1 MATQSQTEE
10 AGGNNNHRTEPRHTE
25 QNAHCIERFAAA
37 ISGSLASAP
46 AIKHS

>member
-1 MATQSQTEE
+1 MTITEL
-10 AGGNNNHRTEPRHTE
+10 NPDHTE
-25 QNAHCIERFAAA
+25 QDARTIERFAAA